1 MFVTVA
7 IVIPFYQRER
17 GFLRR
22 ALDSVASQKLPG
34 DVRMK
39 IVIVDDKSPLPLAE
53 ALEDF
58 SIAAPHE
65 LVLLEQ
71 RNGGPGA
78 ARNAALNALDPN
90 DVDLV
95 AFLDSDD
102 IWFDGHLEHALS
114 VLKNGASFYFSNSEH
129 DDNHSFFYS
138 VYLRKHHDFTG
149 EMQECVRSIC
159 GAEAFDAFVDECIPH
174 TSQVVY
180 SFRLHSK
187 VRFDEYQ
194 RRAGED
200 QMFWIALASQS
211 ETVSYS
217 TAVMGSRGR
226 GVSVYRET
234 LSWDSP
240 AASDRLIDE
249 IVFRYKLLRSYEF
262 NNRKRREIKRATQKK
277 RDHLLFLSIR
287 NLRSQPRV
295 TLATVRK
302 ISVQIPDFWIRL
314 PITVLRLP
322 GHIKELRR
330 EKAT

>member
-1 MFVTVA
+1 MFATLA

-22 ALDSVASQKLPG
+22 ALDSVASQKLPC

-39 IVIVDDKSPLPLAE
+39 IVIVDDESPLPLAE

-65 LVLLEQ
+65 LVLLKQ
-71 RNGGPGA
+71 KNGGPGA

-90 DVDLV
+90 EVDLV

-114 VLKNGASFYFSNSEH
+114 VLKSGASFYFSNSEH
-129 DDNHSFFYS
+129 DDTHSFFYS

-149 EMQECVRSIC
+149 EIHECVRSIC

-187 VRFDEYQ
+187 VRFDEHQ
-194 RRAGED
+194 GRAGED

-211 ETVSYS
+211 EKVSYS
-217 TAVMGSRGR
+217 TSIMGSRGR
-226 GVSVYRET
+226 GVSIYRET
-234 LSWDSP
+234 LSWDLP
-240 AASDRLIDE
+240 AAPDRLIDE
-249 IVFRYKLLRSYEF
+249 IVLRNKLLRSYEF
-262 NNRKRREIKRATQKK
+262 DNQKRREIRRATQKK

-295 TLATVRK
+295 TLATARR

-314 PITVLRLP
+314 PTTVLRLP

-330 EKAT
+330 ENAR